1 MKSGQHESSAFQ
13 LEAEAAQQLRALGY
27 VVRADVEA
35 NTLGKRKARMDLVA
49 LAPNEQRELKPAF
62 IVEVKAPR
70 PSEYLQSAL
79 AQLQF
84 YAPLLDVQ
92 AAYVFD
98 GEWYRASSDFTS
110 YTKAAPPAVL
120 SNLEETVASPSLL
133 SRMVEEAFDLNR
145 GSLPVQETWGNL
157 LAVFAGEEPRHETK
171 VPPELLKL
179 AAHPQNRPVIAA
191 ELAELL
197 QKLGPMGG
205 ELSTTP
211 KLNAAMARLLNAQD
225 GWTVVDPFAG
235 LGGTLRA
242 VMLEGRT
249 RGVSSHLN
257 GAEINQ
263 EVSEQAR
270 RLISMLGIG
279 ADIVSQNSLKEPS
292 AESADGVV
300 SAPPLNLRLTESY
313 SLSSGELTKDGN
325 LAIVDR
331 CYSLLR
337 PGGRAVLLLPP
348 VFFFAAGQVQQYRQY
363 LQEHARVSA
372 IIELRTS
379 LMSNT
384 AIKTMFVVLEKKTPG
399 ETLIARLEDDWEAQL
414 EEGGEFLKAYRT
426 HLEGAP

>member
-1 MKSGQHESSAFQ
+1 MKTGQHESRAFQ
-13 LEAEAAQQLRALGY
+13 LEPEAAQQLRALGY
-27 VVRADVEA
+27 VVRACVEA
-35 NTLGKRKARMDLVA
+35 NTLGRRKAHIDLVA
-49 LAPNEQRELKPAF
+49 LAPNEQRELKPVF

-84 YAPLLDVQ
+84 YAPLLDVE
-92 AAYVFD
+92 AAYIFD

-110 YTKAAPPAVL
+110 YTKAAPPAVS

-133 SRMVEEAFDLNR
+133 SRLVEEAFDLNR
-145 GSLPVQETWGNL
+145 DSLPVQETWGNL
-157 LAVFAGEEPRHETK
+157 LAVFVGEEPRRETK

-179 AAHPQNRPVIAA
+179 AAHPQNRAMIAA

-211 KLNAAMARLLNAQD
+211 KLNAAMARLLDAKD
-225 GWTVVDPFAG
+225 AWTVVDPFAG

-242 VMLEGRT
+242 VTLEGRT
-249 RGVSSHLN
+249 RGVSFHLK

-263 EVSEQAR
+263 GVSEQAG
-270 RLISMLGIG
+270 RLFSMLGIG
-279 ADIVSQNSLKEPS
+279 VDIVSRNSLKEP
-292 AESADGVV
+292 AVELADGVV
-300 SAPPLNLRLTESY
+300 SAPPLGLRLMEPY
-313 SLSSGELTKDGN
+313 ALSSGELTRDGN

-337 PGGRAVLLLPP
+337 SGGRAVLLLSPA
-348 VFFFAAGQVQQYRQY
+348 FLFAAGQVQHFRQY

-372 IIELRTS
+372 IVELPPR
-379 LMSNT
+379 LLANT
-384 AIKTMFVVLEKKTPG
+384 AIKTTLLVLEKKAPG
-399 ETLIARLEDDWEAQL
+399 RTLIARLEDDWEAQL
-414 EEGGEFLKAYRT
+414 EEGGEFLKAYRV
-426 HLEGAP
+426 HLEGAS